1 MSGPD
6 LCEHGNDGS
15 QPCAECAATDSH
27 APAAPAP
34 PTEQDAVRL
43 VHRMAGWRCASLHGH
58 HVTDPCER
66 CQRMAED
73 AISLITRVR
82 AARGVAGSGPDDEQE
97 AAATKEGV
105 NAARDGWVD
114 GMEFDDAVSMG
125 IGVAFGLSRPRAV
138 QAEHHPRAEEVEA
151 AARALWK
158 MGNARIGETPAAPRP
173 DNLLDEDELDGCC
186 MHGD

>member
-1 MSGPD
+1 
-6 LCEHGNDGS
+6 
-15 QPCAECAATDSH
+15 
-27 APAAPAP
+27 
-34 PTEQDAVRL
+34 
-43 VHRMAGWRCASLHGH
+43 
-58 HVTDPCER
+58 
-66 CQRMAED
+66 MAED

-158 MGNARIGETPAAPRP
+158 MGNARIGGTPAAPRRI
-173 DNLLDEDELDGCC
+173 DIERNKQRRLLELLRLQQQAQRGEQ
-186 MHGD
+186 